1 MKYDVSSRSVVSLLQ
16 IAALAA
22 ILLSGK
28 SAVAQNVIFSDSF
41 ENGLVGWQTGD
52 NNIGEPGG
60 VCYWGVV
67 DSAFGGEP
75 ARTGTNKVYCAAVG
89 YAGTALSPN
98 YRPNMAAYMLRSL
111 DLTGYTNATLS
122 FWFRIPQ
129 IETGYDFG
137 KVYIDDALL
146 WTRSASTFGAWS
158 QAVISLE
165 NYIGSAHTLKFE
177 FDSDT
182 GVEREGMYLD
192 DVLVTDAYTPGPPP
206 ANDNFAAA
214 TALLGAVGTL
224 SGSTA
229 SATFESGEPTSGYS
243 ETNSVWYRWTAIT
256 NAQVTFTTAGSGFDT
271 IMCVYTGSI
280 VGALTPVACDD
291 NGGPNGT
298 SRIVFNATQ
307 GTIYRIQVRG
317 AGNTRGSLIV
327 NWSQPEGVG
336 YDLLPD
342 IGLWA
347 NESAGYLF
355 DWYID
360 RNEPTKPGRTLLRA
374 STASIN
380 TGIGP
385 LEIRGSSQT
394 NGLYQRIY
402 SSDGG
407 YRDVLIYDGILTFHY
422 GHGHLHFGE
431 WLYFTLREVLP
442 GNGVGDVVVAG
453 EKTSFAI
460 IDLVPHQLTLPG
472 APSNAR
478 YGVDPNYS
486 GLVQGMSVGWAD
498 VYSGTLLDQ
507 WIDITGITPKRY
519 WLEASVDPEHRVIES
534 NESNNVVR
542 ILIDLTSV
550 GTTNVPNDN
559 FANAV
564 VVETVYR
571 SAANTLT
578 TNTTPT
584 GGFAGSNV
592 GATKES
598 GEPTHDAFGNAGGAS
613 IWYRWTAPSNM
624 NVVVSTE
631 GSSIDTVLA
640 VYTGS
645 SVNGLS
651 PVVRNDD
658 RGTNSTI
665 LRDKTSL
672 TNFPAL
678 SGVTYRIAIDG
689 YALQTVAEG
698 SIQFNL
704 NPAWNDNL
712 SRPVALSGISGTAS
726 GSTRGATRQAGEP
739 LHAGIN
745 GTNSIWYTW
754 TAPTNGPFTFD
765 TSGSSF
771 DTLLAIY
778 TGDAFPLTA
787 VVSDDNSGLAGA
799 SKVTFVAVSNTTY
812 RIAVDGF
819 PGELSDGVVRL
830 NWTGPRKPSILSQ
843 PISTNL
849 IAGSTAR
856 FTVSVEGSEPF
867 HYQWRTFGTNMI
879 DDGAH
884 ITGANSATL
893 TIGKIFATDQGAY
906 SVVISNVYGAVT
918 STPANLIVLD
928 NPRVVYLNHVTA
940 PVAGNALLPV
950 HAQAV
955 GDEHVYKFSM
965 TFDPA
970 VLSNPTVVTGSN
982 TPGATVT
989 MNTSQVAVGR
999 IGVSLS
1005 LANGQTLPQS
1015 STLELARVMFDAN
1028 PLMPAG
1034 TETFIGFFDQPVSK
1048 GVIATNGAALTALFS
1063 AGTVTL
1069 EDWSAAAAG
1078 QFLPDGTFRL
1088 SLNGPANHSYVIEM
1102 STNLNEQAWTV
1113 LSTNQ
1118 TSAGG
1123 SLQFIDIRATNSPQ
1137 RFYRARMLQ

>member
-1 MKYDVSSRSVVSLLQ
+1 MMYAVLPRSLVPFLQVV
-16 IAALAA
+16 ALTMGIISTRTAY
-22 ILLSGK
+22 
-28 SAVAQNVIFSDSF
+28 AQNVIFSDGF

-52 NNIGEPGG
+52 NNILNTP
-60 VCYWGVV
+60 CYWGVV
-67 DSAFGGEP
+67 DQAFGGEP
-75 ARTGTNKVYCAAVG
+75 TRTGTNKAYCAAIG
-89 YAGTALSPN
+89 YAGTALAPN
-98 YRPNMAAYMLRSL
+98 YQPNMSAYLLRPL
-111 DLTGYTNATLS
+111 NLTGYTNATLS
-122 FWFRIPQ
+122 FWYRIPT
-129 IETGYDFG
+129 IEGGNFDFA
-137 KVYIDDALL
+137 KVFIDDATV
-146 WTRSASTFGAWS
+146 WTRAARQAGAWA

-165 NYIGSAHTLKFE
+165 SFVGGAHTLKFQ
-177 FDSDT
+177 FDTDADLQF
-182 GVEREGMYLD
+182 EGMYLD

-206 ANDNFAAA
+206 ANDNFAAS
-214 TALLGAVGTL
+214 TAMPGAVGTL
-224 SGSTA
+224 SGTTA
-229 SATFESGEPTSGYS
+229 SATFETGEPTGGFS
-243 ETNSVWYRWTAIT
+243 ETNSVWFRWTAIT
-256 NAQVTFTTAGSGFDT
+256 NGQVTITTAGSTFDT
-271 IMCVYTGSI
+271 VLCLYTGSI

-317 AGNTRGSLIV
+317 ASNARGFLKL

-347 NESAGYLF
+347 SESSGYLF

-360 RNEPTKPGRTLLRA
+360 HNEPTKPGRTLLRA

-380 TGIGP
+380 TGIGA

-407 YRDVLIYDGILTFHY
+407 HRDVFIYDGILTFHY
-422 GHGHLHFGE
+422 GHGHLHFGD
-431 WLYFTLREVLP
+431 WLNFTLREVLP
-442 GNGVGDVVVAG
+442 GNGVGEVAVAG

-460 IDLVPHQLTLPG
+460 IDLVPNDLTMPG
-472 APSNAR
+472 APSSPR
-478 YGVDPNYS
+478 YGVDPEYS

-542 ILIDLTSV
+542 ILIDLTYI

-559 FANAV
+559 FTNAIV
-564 VVETVYR
+564 V
-571 SAANTLT
+571 AG
-578 TNTTPT
+578 PT

-592 GATKES
+592 GATKEP
-598 GEPTHDAFGNAGGAS
+598 GEPTHEAFGNAGGAS

-624 NVVVSTE
+624 NAVVSTE

-651 PVVRNDD
+651 PIVRNDD
-658 RGTNSTI
+658 RGTNANS

-689 YALQTVAEG
+689 YAREAVAQG
-698 SIQFNL
+698 AIQFNL
-704 NPAWNDNL
+704 NPAWNDNF
-712 SRPVALSGISGTAS
+712 SRPVQLSGVAGTTSAS
-726 GSTRGATRQAGEP
+726 SRGATRQAGEP
-739 LHAGIN
+739 LHN
-745 GTNSIWYTW
+745 GVNSSNSIWYAW

-765 TSGSSF
+765 TAGSSF
-771 DTLLAIY
+771 DTLLAVY

-787 VVSDDNSGLAGA
+787 VVSDDNSGPFGT
-799 SKVTFVAVSNTTY
+799 SRVTFTAVSNTTY
-812 RIAVDGF
+812 RIAVDGI

-830 NWTGPRKPSILSQ
+830 SWTGPRKPAILSQ

-856 FTVSVEGSEPF
+856 FTVGVDGSEPLY
-867 HYQWRTFGTNMI
+867 YQWRTFGTNI
-879 DDGAH
+879 LNDGAH
-884 ITGANSATL
+884 INGANSATL

-906 SVVISNVYGAVT
+906 SVVITNAFGAVT

-965 TFDPA
+965 SFDPS
-970 VLSNPTVVTGSN
+970 VLSNPSVATGSN
-982 TPGATVT
+982 TPGASVS
-989 MNTSQVAVGR
+989 MNTSQLASGR
-999 IGVSLS
+999 LGVTLT
-1005 LANGQTLPQS
+1005 LAAGQTLPQS

-1028 PLMPAG
+1028 PLIPAG
-1034 TETFIGFFDQPVSK
+1034 TETFIGFLDQPVSK
-1048 GVIATNGAALTALFS
+1048 SVISTNGGTLTALFA
-1063 AGTVTL
+1063 AGTITI

-1088 SLNGPANHSYVIEM
+1088 SLNGPANHSYAIEM
-1102 STNLNEQAWTV
+1102 STNLNEQSWTV

-1118 TSAGG
+1118 TSAAGA
-1123 SLQFIDIRATNSPQ
+1123 LQFIDTRATNSPQ